1 MARRRPA
8 SCSARRRVYD
18 RRRDGERVFLVE
30 TDGGLYQ
37 TDERGR
43 PELSLGNVLNDPMDG
58 ILSGDAFAASLARTD
73 AKTAR
78 YCGGCPHYGFCDG
91 YPVHAEPFAVEPA
104 CGCPVTTAVH
114 DRIEGYLVSAGYDAA
129 TLMNLHG
136 GLEVRTA

>member
-1 MARRRPA
+1 MSDAELVDALSGLFAHWIEAGAVVDVVPLSEWLGDVLRKLLGARRG
-8 SCSARRRVYD
+8 VYD
-18 RRRDGERVFLVE
+18 RRRDGERVFLIE

-43 PELSLGNVLNDPMDG
+43 PELSLGNVLNGPMDG

-91 YPVHAEPFAVEPA
+91 YPVHAEP
-104 CGCPVTTAVH
+104 
-114 DRIEGYLVSAGYDAA
+114 
-129 TLMNLHG
+129 LHG
-136 GLEVRTA
+136 